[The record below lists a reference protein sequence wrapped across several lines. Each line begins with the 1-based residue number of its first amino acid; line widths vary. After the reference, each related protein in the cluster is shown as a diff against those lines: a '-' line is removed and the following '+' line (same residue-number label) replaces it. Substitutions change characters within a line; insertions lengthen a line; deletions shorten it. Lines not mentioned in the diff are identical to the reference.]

1 MASCYLSLV
10 SFLFRYLKF
19 FAVSG
24 VSLCIKTCIKTCIK
38 IYIKAYIKALCATPL
53 ANTLT
58 INRVMTTMTMSGFLL
73 IVLTPVQI

>member
-24 VSLCIKTCIKTCIK
+24 VSLCIKTCIK